1 MAYKTIP
8 VTRETWERLKD
19 YKMAGATYDEVLREL
34 MKSVPI
40 EVVAERVVR
49 EHYGRMREWEGRPW
63 REVLQRR
70 RQR

>member
-49 EHYGRMREWEGRPW
+49 EHYARMREWEGRPW

-70 RQR
+70 RRR

>member
-40 EVVAERVVR
+40 EVVAERVVQ
-49 EHYGRMREWEGRPW
+49 EHYARMREWEGRPW